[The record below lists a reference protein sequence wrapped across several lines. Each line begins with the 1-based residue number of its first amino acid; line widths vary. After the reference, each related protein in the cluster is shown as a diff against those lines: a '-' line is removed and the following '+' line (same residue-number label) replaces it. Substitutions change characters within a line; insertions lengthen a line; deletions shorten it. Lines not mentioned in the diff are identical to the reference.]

1 MSKVVKKVGKAIKKV
16 VKGVVKG
23 VKKVWKKIKQSKVL
37 KVIAAAA
44 LVYFGGAA
52 IMGGLGGAAG
62 GGGFAGFLKGAAT
75 GMGNAWSSLGS
86 AASSVMHG
94 QFGAAG
100 SNLMAG
106 IKGQTINT
114 ATGAVTKVVSGGA
127 NAIVNAGTQT
137 AAQAGTQGA
146 TQLGAQAGTQAG
158 GGKISMGVPDYVN
171 PATGGAGGGAAPP
184 GLIEQAGQQAA
195 GNVVGDQALTQ
206 GISYGQGIKDAA
218 KITVLGQGA
227 SQGIGAV
234 MNSRAAEKQAEAEAL
249 AVEEARRMYGENV
262 GAPFVM
268 PVFNPMTGRYEI
280 PNAQT
285 QTPPGGG

>member
-1 MSKVVKKVGKAIKKV
+1 MS
-16 VKGVVKG
+16 
-23 VKKVWKKIKQSKVL
+23 
-37 KVIAAAA
+37 
-44 LVYFGGAA
+44 
-52 IMGGLGGAAG
+52 
-62 GGGFAGFLKGAAT
+62 
-75 GMGNAWSSLGS
+75 GNFS
-86 AASSVMHG
+86 
-94 QFGAAG
+94 AAG

-114 ATGAVTKVVSGGA
+114 ATGAVTGVVSGGA
-127 NAIVNAGTQT
+127 NAVITPGTQA

-158 GGKISMGVPDYVN
+158 GAPISTGVPDYVN
-171 PATGGAGGGAAPP
+171 PVTGGAGGGAAPP
-184 GLIEQAGQQAA
+184 GLIEQAGQQA
-195 GNVVGDQALTQ
+195 GNVVGDQVVNQ

-234 MNSRAAEKQAEAEAL
+234 MNSRAAQKQAEAEAL
-249 AVEEARRMYGENV
+249 AVEEARRLYGENV

-268 PVFNPMTGRYEI
+268 PVFNPMTGRYEV